1 LIRGRAINQQADCAV
16 KHGSADV
23 GRSAGTAPS
32 AVEAV
37 ATTPPN
43 RAARNPGSQRRKA
56 AATEHLH
63 PAEASTDSGGPA
75 EVQQDTIL
83 VVDDEPLA
91 RQMFTDLL
99 EAQGFRVISV
109 ARGEEAFSFLD
120 ECNLV
125 LLDAM
130 LPGRDGW
137 SICQEIKAR
146 HDPLLPVIMVTARTA
161 PDDVVRTFAA
171 GADDYVAKPFHVAEL
186 TARIGSR
193 LRVHRAE
200 VAIKEANAQLRKLA
214 DQNYQLYEQ
223 ASRDAHERALLLR
236 ELDHRVRNNL
246 SVIMGLVSMERN
258 RRPPRPAADALG
270 SLENRLRS
278 FLLVHEALRRQNYR
292 GVPIREIAEKLAQR
306 LRKAWDVERR
316 IDLKVHGE
324 SPILDERQGFALAL
338 ALNELLTNAFR
349 HGFPAGRQG
358 TISIRFAADGEDYR
372 MEVEDDGVGA
382 AAEPRSV
389 VGSGRS
395 IVNALVGAEL
405 GGRVDFVSTGQ
416 GTSVTVTFPR
426 RGPAPPNS

>member
-1 LIRGRAINQQADCAV
+1 MATTI
-16 KHGSADV
+16 HGAENAAH
-23 GRSAGTAPS
+23 GHAPS
-32 AVEAV
+32 RVV
-37 ATTPPN
+37 
-43 RAARNPGSQRRKA
+43 
-56 AATEHLH
+56 
-63 PAEASTDSGGPA
+63 PATDSSSAAGKRVQPA
-75 EVQQDTIL
+75 TIL

-109 ARGEEAFSFLD
+109 ARGEEAFAFLP
-120 ECNLV
+120 EVELV

-137 SICQEIKAR
+137 TICREIKDE
-146 HDPLLPVIMVTARTA
+146 HDPLLPVIMVTARTS

-186 TARIGSR
+186 TARIESR

-200 VAIKEANAQLRKLA
+200 VAIKRANQQLRELA

-223 ASRDAHERALLLR
+223 ARRDAEERALLLR

-246 SVIMGLVSMERN
+246 SVILGLLSMERN
-258 RRPPRPAADALG
+258 RRPPRPAPEALA

-306 LRKAWDVERR
+306 LRNAWDVERR
-316 IDLKVHGE
+316 IALELEG
-324 SPILDERQGFALAL
+324 SSAILDERQGFALAL

-349 HGFPAGRQG
+349 HAFPNAREGK
-358 TISIRFAADGEDYR
+358 IRIRLADHGGELQLS
-372 MEVEDDGVGA
+372 VADDGVGSA
-382 AAEPRSV
+382 AFQQSEV

-395 IVNALVGAEL
+395 IVQALVRDEL
-405 GGRVDFVSTGQ
+405 AGSVRFESRPD
-416 GTSVTVTFPR
+416 GTEVTITFPATQR
-426 RGPAPPNS
+426 NLG

>member
-1 LIRGRAINQQADCAV
+1 LPLFNRRSAPFETSGHAGSATDAASPETEHTAVDRANSGRAMQ
-16 KHGSADV
+16 
-23 GRSAGTAPS
+23 
-32 AVEAV
+32 
-37 ATTPPN
+37 
-43 RAARNPGSQRRKA
+43 PGSQK
-56 AATEHLH
+56 
-63 PAEASTDSGGPA
+63 P
-75 EVQQDTIL
+75 DTIL

-109 ARGEEAFSFLD
+109 ARGEEAFSFLA

-137 SICQEIKAR
+137 SICREIKEQ
-146 HDPLLPVIMVTARTA
+146 HDPLLPIIMVTARTA

-186 TARIGSR
+186 SARIGSR

-200 VAIKEANAQLRKLA
+200 VAIKKANAQLRELA

-223 ASRDAHERALLLR
+223 ARKDAEERSLLLG

-258 RRPPRPAADALG
+258 RRPPRPADVALG

-292 GVPIREIAEKLAQR
+292 GVPIREIAERLAQR
-306 LRKAWDVERR
+306 LRNAWDVERR
-316 IDLKVHGE
+316 IDLRMEGE
-324 SPILDERQGFALAL
+324 SSILDERQGFALAL

-349 HGFPAGRQG
+349 HAFPDGRPG
-358 TISIRFAADGEDYR
+358 LITIRFAENGAHHF

-382 AAEPRSV
+382 AADAGAV

-405 GGRVDFVSTGQ
+405 GGTVDFQTTTA
-416 GTSVTVTFPR
+416 GTRVRISFPK
-426 RGPAPPNS
+426 